1 MLKGY
6 YQSSKQHYNFSTFQH
21 YNNGMQNGRLI
32 IFSAPSGAGK
42 TTIVQHLLSKIPG
55 LEFSISA
62 TTRKPRGDEKNGK
75 DYYFISKEEFLHR
88 IATKQFV
95 EFEEVYTGTF
105 YGTLRTEIERIWQNG
120 NAVIF
125 DIDVEGGLHLK
136 RKYDGQALAIF
147 VQPPSLE
154 VLIERLTG
162 RGTDSAEKLQERFI
176 KAEKELKYA
185 PQFDII
191 LKNYDLET
199 ACKEAE
205 KLVKDFIS
213 PPAP

>member
-1 MLKGY
+1 M
-6 YQSSKQHYNFSTFQH
+6 S
-21 YNNGMQNGRLI
+21 QNGKLI

-42 TTIVQHLLSKIPG
+42 TTIVHHLLSIIPE

-62 TTRKPRGDEKNGK
+62 TTRQARGDEEDGK
-75 DYYFISKEEFLHR
+75 DYYFISLAEFTHR
-88 IATKQFV
+88 IAKKQFV

-105 YGTLRTEIERIWQNG
+105 YGTLRAEIERIWAKG
-120 NAVIF
+120 KTVIF

-162 RGTDSAEKLQERFI
+162 RGTDSEEKLKERFA

-199 ACKEAE
+199 ACKEAQE
-205 KLVKDFIS
+205 LVRNFIS

>member
-1 MLKGY
+1 MKEG
-6 YQSSKQHYNFSTFQH
+6 K
-21 YNNGMQNGRLI
+21 LI

-42 TTIVQHLLSKIPG
+42 TTIVHHLLSKMPE

-62 TTRKPRGDEKNGK
+62 TTRECRGDEVHEK

-88 IATKQFV
+88 IAKKQFV
-95 EFEEVYTGTF
+95 EFEEVYSGTF
-105 YGTLRTEIERIWQNG
+105 YGTLRTEIERIWKKG
-120 NAVIF
+120 KTVIF

-136 RKYDGQALAIF
+136 KKYDGQALAIF

-162 RGTDSAEKLQERFI
+162 RGTDSEDKLKERFA
-176 KAEKELKYA
+176 KAEKELNYA

-191 LKNYDLET
+191 LKNYDLQT

-205 KLVKDFIS
+205 DMVTNFIS
-213 PPAP
+213 KK

>member
-1 MLKGY
+1 MTEQEMTKEG
-6 YQSSKQHYNFSTFQH
+6 K
-21 YNNGMQNGRLI
+21 LI

-42 TTIVQHLLSKIPG
+42 TTIVHHLLNKMPE
-55 LEFSISA
+55 LEFSVSA
-62 TTRKPRGDEKNGK
+62 TTRLARGDEEHEK

-88 IATKQFV
+88 IAKKQFV

-105 YGTLRTEIERIWQNG
+105 YGTLRTEIERIWEKG
-120 NAVIF
+120 KTVIF
-125 DIDVEGGLHLK
+125 DIDVEGGMHLK

-162 RGTDSAEKLQERFI
+162 RGTDSAEKLQERFV

-205 KLVKDFIS
+205 ELVRDFIS

>member
-1 MLKGY
+1 MNKEGKLV
-6 YQSSKQHYNFSTFQH
+6 
-21 YNNGMQNGRLI
+21 

-42 TTIVQHLLSKIPG
+42 TTIVQNLLKKFPD

-62 TTRKPRGDEKNGK
+62 TTRPARGQEKDGK

-88 IATKQFV
+88 IAKKQFV

-105 YGTLRTEIERIWQNG
+105 YGTLRTEIERIWQHG
-120 NAVIF
+120 KTVIF

-162 RGTDSAEKLQERFI
+162 RGTDSEEKLKERFA
-176 KAEKELKYA
+176 KAEKELDYA
-185 PQFDII
+185 PLFDII
-191 LKNYDLET
+191 LKNYDLQT
-199 ACKEAE
+199 ACEEAE
-205 KLVKDFIS
+205 ALVRQFIN
-213 PPAP
+213 PLTP

>member
-1 MLKGY
+1 MTKEG
-6 YQSSKQHYNFSTFQH
+6 K
-21 YNNGMQNGRLI
+21 LI

-42 TTIVQHLLSKIPG
+42 TTIVQHLLTKIPG

-62 TTRKPRGDEKNGK
+62 TTRKPRGDEQNGK

-88 IATKQFV
+88 IARKQFV

-105 YGTLRTEIERIWQNG
+105 YGTLRTEIDRIWQNG
-120 NAVIF
+120 KAVIF

-162 RGTDSAEKLQERFI
+162 RGTDTNEKLKERFI
-176 KAEKELKYA
+176 KAEKELNYA
-185 PQFDII
+185 PEFDII
-191 LKNYDLET
+191 LKNHDLQT
-199 ACKEAE
+199 ACEEAE
-205 KLVKDFIS
+205 ELVRDFLKS
-213 PPAP
+213 